1 MNNFE
6 LKSQS
11 PIAPSSSVERDSSS
25 HCSERAASA
34 IKLPLFRFAAVLIG
48 VLLATPAYSEPDT
61 HDHDDHAGH
70 SHAHEETDTDEHG
83 GEDDHHGHDEDVVVL
98 STEVMEE
105 FDIQLAQAGPGILHE
120 EVILPGEI
128 QFNREHVAYV
138 TPRYDGTVLEI
149 KARLAD
155 PVKKGQVLAIL
166 ESTDTLRP
174 FEVKA
179 PFDGVIT
186 AYDVT
191 LGETVEAGSPL
202 FTVAD
207 LSTVW
212 ADLRIYQRDLGKIAC
227 GQPVVI
233 SGGHEGGEFRGK
245 VAYIAPVIDE
255 HTRTGL
261 ARVVVNNDE
270 NLWKPGQFIKGGVT
284 VEEHKEAVV
293 VPRTAVLE
301 YEGETVVFVQTEE
314 GLEPRPIVLG
324 HSDAEFFAVESGL
337 KPGESYVMRN
347 PLSLKAELGK
357 GSFGGHQH

>member
-1 MNNFE
+1 MNTFE
-6 LKSQS
+6 LKSPS
-11 PIAPSSSVERDSSS
+11 PVFPSSNAEAKTSPHRPMRSCSS
-25 HCSERAASA
+25 
-34 IKLPLFRFAAVLIG
+34 IKLPLASLFIG
-48 VLLATPAYSEPDT
+48 LFLTTPAYSDSDT
-61 HDHDDHAGH
+61 HDHADH
-70 SHAHEETDTDEHG
+70 SHADVESSDNKHT
-83 GEDDHHGHDEDVVVL
+83 GEDDHHGHDEDVVIL
-98 STEVMEE
+98 SAEVMEE
-105 FDIQLAQAGPGILHE
+105 FDIRLAQAGPGTLHE
-120 EVILPGEI
+120 EVTLPGEI
-128 QFNREHVAYV
+128 KFNREHLAYV

-149 KARLAD
+149 KARLAY
-155 PVKKGQVLAIL
+155 PVKKGQVLATL

-191 LGETVEAGSPL
+191 LGETVEAGTPL

-212 ADLRIYQRDLGKIAC
+212 ADLRIYQRDLGKIAH

-233 SGGHEGGEFRGK
+233 SGGHAGGEFRGK
-245 VAYIAPVIDE
+245 VAYISPVIDE

-261 ARVVVNNDE
+261 ARVVVDNDK
-270 NLWKPGQFIKGGVT
+270 NRWKPGQFIKGRVS
-284 VEEHKEAVV
+284 VDEHEEAVV

-301 YEGETVVFVQTEE
+301 YEGQTVVFVQTEE
-314 GLEPRPIVLG
+314 GLEPRPIELG

-337 KPGESYVMRN
+337 EARETYVLRN

-357 GSFGGHQH
+357 GTFGGHQH